1 MQGSVPSVEDG
12 RRQHVRYLKASAAVD
27 CLQRNVDAE
36 HVLYTDFLLTF
47 WQASSCPPCCW
58 GFAARACKAPTSL
71 LLTSNGCD
79 SRRSDATDVEP
90 VCSLPLCS
98 LTWH

>member
-58 GFAARACKAPTSL
+58 GFAARACKAPKSL

-90 VCSLPLCS
+90 VCSLPLCL

>member
-1 MQGSVPSVEDG
+1 MQGSVPSLEDG
-12 RRQHVRYLKASAAVD
+12 RRQHVRFLKASAAAD

-36 HVLYTDFLLTF
+36 HALYTDFLLTF
-47 WQASSCPPCCW
+47 WQASARPPCCR
-58 GFAARACKAPTSL
+58 GFAARACKAPKSL
-71 LLTSNGCD
+71 LLTRNGCD
-79 SRRSDATDVEP
+79 SRRGDAAGVEV

>member
-1 MQGSVPSVEDG
+1 MQGSVPSLEDG

-47 WQASSCPPCCW
+47 WQASSRPP
-58 GFAARACKAPTSL
+58 L
-71 LLTSNGCD
+71 LLG
-79 SRRSDATDVEP
+79 
-90 VCSLPLCS
+90 LCCTRMQGPKIS
-98 LTWH
+98 ASHKEWLRQPPQ